1 LTKQAD
7 PLERAKGYAAGM
19 YPEATITTRNHQG
32 RPIVLAVEG
41 DLVRIVKLAELAPG
55 EKLASKSP

>member
-1 LTKQAD
+1 MTD
-7 PLERAKGYAAGM
+7 PLERAKAHATQM
-19 YPEATITTRNHQG
+19 YPSASIRTRNHRG

-55 EKLASKSP
+55 EKLAEKEPRP